1 MHYLSPAILGGP
13 TPHDYMV
20 SKAAVIGLVKST
32 AAELSQHGI
41 RVNSISPHAI
51 ATALGVNA
59 FKKLSGISDDKLIV
73 EGTQNTWEF
82 KGAKCEPAD
91 IAEAALFLASDDA
104 RYISGHNLVV
114 DGGFTTCKRLNLTL
128 P

>member
-1 MHYLSPAILGGP
+1 MHYLITAILGGI

-20 SKAAVIGLVKST
+20 SKAAVVGLVKST
-32 AAELSQHGI
+32 AAELCQHGI

-51 ATALGVNA
+51 VTPLWVNA
-59 FKKLSGISDDKLIV
+59 FEKLSGIGDANLIV
-73 EGTQNTWEF
+73 EVTQNTWEF
-82 KGAKCEPAD
+82 KGAKCEAAD
-91 IAEAALFLASDDA
+91 VGEAALFLASDDA

-114 DGGFTTCKRLNLTL
+114 DGGFTSHKRLNFTL